1 MMNTQRRSAAREA
14 FEALAL
20 AKNPTSALLHRT
32 CSAFVDMVAEI
43 EQQRVELRIGGFL
56 IARGQDRDAA

>member
-20 AKNPTSALLHRT
+20 AKKPTSALLHRA

-43 EQQRVELRIGGFL
+43 EQQRVTLVIGQTV
-56 IARGQDRDAA
+56 IAREHDRKQA

>member
-20 AKNPTSALLHRT
+20 AKKPTSALLHRA
-32 CSAFVDMVAEI
+32 CSAFVEMVAEI
-43 EQQRVELRIGGFL
+43 VGMRVEIRIGTVL
-56 IARGQDRDAA
+56 IARSDK